1 MSGDDTGQDV
11 APDEDGWQATGE
23 PTTGSTPKIETPIP
37 HSRLVGFMAEPLA
50 RTVPFRRS
58 TVLMLVAFLGFG
70 ALTWIYPPAGAAPSG
85 GTSVTSGGVPGIF
98 VPTPTTTTTRPP
110 ATTPTQPGATTTTG
124 APGTTS
130 TTTTTTSPGPP
141 GSSTTTTSGVGR
153 TTTTTTTTV
162 GGAATSTTTTTAP

>member
-1 MSGDDTGQDV
+1 MSGDDAGHDM

-23 PTTGSTPKIETPIP
+23 PTTGSTPKIQTPVP

-70 ALTWIYPPAGAAPSG
+70 ALTWIYPPTGPTPSG
-85 GTSVTSGGVPGIF
+85 ATSTTSGGVPGIF

-110 ATTPTQPGATTTTG
+110 ATTTTQPGPTTTTG
-124 APGTTS
+124 TPGTTS
-130 TTTTTTSPGPP
+130 TTTTTTTGP

-153 TTTTTTTTV
+153 ATTTTTT
-162 GGAATSTTTTTAP
+162 GGASTSTTTTTAP